1 MKKIILDCDP
11 GHDDTLAMLL
21 AYAHPRTN
29 LLAVTTVGGNQTL
42 DKVTQN
48 ARKVMT
54 LAGIHDVILAAG
66 ADRPLIKEIEPSEQI
81 HGVTGLDGYDFP
93 EPTVEVDRRHAVDL
107 IIDLCHQ
114 HDKITLI
121 PTAPLTNIGMA
132 IRKDPKIL
140 SKIEEIVLM
149 GGGNARGNR
158 EPLAE
163 FNIWQ
168 DPEAADIVFR
178 SGLPVTMVGL
188 NLTHQAKATPDVVR
202 RMQALNNEVARM
214 AVGLIEFF
222 RSTYAKHFRFDA
234 PPIHDACAVARVIEP
249 EIVQCEFVNVEV
261 ELNGTYTY
269 GATVCDMDGVT
280 GRKPNANV
288 ATVLNQ
294 ETFWDLMIEALASYK

>member
-1 MKKIILDCDP
+1 MKKVILDCDP
-11 GHDDTLAMLL
+11 GHDDALAMLL
-21 AYAHPRTN
+21 AYADPRLD

-42 DKVTQN
+42 EKVTQN

-54 LAGIHDVILAAG
+54 LAGIQDVTLAAG
-66 ADRPLIKEIEPSEQI
+66 SHGPIIKEIEPSEQI
-81 HGVTGLDGYDFP
+81 HGATGLDGYDFP
-93 EPTVEVDRRHAVDL
+93 EPTIEVDRRHAVDL
-107 IIDLCHQ
+107 IIDLCHR
-114 HDKITLI
+114 HDRITLI

-132 IRKDPKIL
+132 LRKDPAIL
-140 SKIEEIVLM
+140 PKIEEVVLM

-178 SGLPVTMVGL
+178 SGLRVTMVGL
-188 NLTHQAKATPDVVR
+188 NLTHQAKATPDIVR
-202 RMQALNNEVARM
+202 RIQALNNEVARM

-222 RSTYAKHFRFDA
+222 RSTYAKQFRFDA
-234 PPIHDACAVARVIEP
+234 PPIHDACAVARVIDP

-261 ELNGTYTY
+261 ELKGTYTY

-280 GRKPNANV
+280 GRRPNVNV
-288 ATVLNQ
+288 ATILN
-294 ETFWDLMIEALASYK
+294 EEKFWNLMIGALASFK

>member
-1 MKKIILDCDP
+1 MKKVILDCDP
-11 GHDDTLAMLL
+11 GHDDALAMLL
-21 AYAHPRTN
+21 AYADPRLD

-42 DKVTQN
+42 EKVTQN

-54 LAGIHDVILAAG
+54 LAGIQDVPLAAG
-66 ADRPLIKEIEPSEQI
+66 SHGPIIKEIEPSEQI
-81 HGVTGLDGYDFP
+81 HGATGLDGYDFP
-93 EPTVEVDRRHAVDL
+93 EPTIEVDRRHAVDL
-107 IIDLCHQ
+107 IIDLCHR
-114 HDKITLI
+114 HGRITLI

-132 IRKDPKIL
+132 LRKDPAIL
-140 SKIEEIVLM
+140 PKIEEVVLM

-178 SGLPVTMVGL
+178 SGLRVTMVGL
-188 NLTHQAKATPDVVR
+188 NLTHQAKATPDIVR
-202 RMQALNNEVARM
+202 RIQALNNEVARM

-222 RSTYAKHFRFDA
+222 RSTYAKQFRFDA
-234 PPIHDACAVARVIEP
+234 PPIHDACAVARVIDP

-261 ELNGTYTY
+261 ELKGTYTY

-280 GRKPNANV
+280 GRRPNVNV
-288 ATVLNQ
+288 ATILN
-294 ETFWDLMIEALASYK
+294 EEKFWNLMIGALASFK